1 MLPFLSRVIFGTPPV
16 VPVQPVVPA
25 VPTVP
30 VETPIEIPLPHL
42 ARFDRDFL
50 RDLFEGPGVQIRG
63 FQGNVM
69 LHRKCSLPNVVYG
82 MELIRGKYAEAEI
95 LEKLLEIDWGSLPDT
110 VTFDRFTKALTKEGC
125 IFLRHGE
132 RPRLVSGLKALG
144 FVSRARKNTGHLY
157 YPDLFNFTILFNL
170 FRDLNQYFPARAFS
184 PTPRT
189 VAVNEQFIQALR
201 NQCEGI

>member
-1 MLPFLSRVIFGTPPV
+1 MLPFLHRVLYGTTPVIPAQPVIPAEPTPV
-16 VPVQPVVPA
+16 V
-25 VPTVP
+25 
-30 VETPIEIPLPHL
+30 TPIEIPLPQL

-63 FQGNVM
+63 FQGNVL

-82 MELIRGKYAEAEI
+82 MELIREKYAEAEI

-125 IFLRHGE
+125 IFLTRE
-132 RPRLVSGLKALG
+132 RPRLISGLKALG
-144 FVSRARKNTGHLY
+144 FVSRARKNTGFLY
-157 YPDLFNFTILFNL
+157 YPDLYNYTILFNL
-170 FRDLNQYFPARAFS
+170 FKELNQHFPARAFS

-201 NQCEGI
+201 NQCDGI